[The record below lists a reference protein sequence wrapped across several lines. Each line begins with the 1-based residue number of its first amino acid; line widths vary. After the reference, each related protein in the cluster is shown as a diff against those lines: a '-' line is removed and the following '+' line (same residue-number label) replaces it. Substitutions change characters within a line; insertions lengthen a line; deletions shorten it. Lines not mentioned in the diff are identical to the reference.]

1 MKITCSKSNLVK
13 GVSIVSKAVPSK
25 TTMPILECIL
35 IDDGSTDR
43 SADIVEKIASALGFE
58 PYELLIFKNLEIFK
72 VLGSILGVISPFFIG
87 LVIAWLLDPA
97 VTYLQKKN
105 VKKPN
110 GGKPGF
116 VVYYTNYSLMASSH
130 IEGIRCVNAEDSVF
144 LERSYV

>member
-1 MKITCSKSNLVK
+1 MPGSHVIVKTNGEEPPIKTFEEASLAAYFSKGK
-13 GVSIVSKAVPSK
+13 GADKV
-25 TTMPILECIL
+25 E
-35 IDDGSTDR
+35 IDYT
-43 SADIVEKIASALGFE
+43 
-58 PYELLIFKNLEIFK
+58 
-72 VLGSILGVISPFFIG
+72 
-87 LVIAWLLDPA
+87 
-97 VTYLQKKN
+97 QKKN